1 MMRRNRTLSLVAVA
15 AAAGWLAAAVPAGAA
30 PRQGGGRPT
39 SSRPPSGGGGG
50 AARPSGGSG
59 GSTNTGSGGGQPAPR
74 AVPRDS
80 GGSNRG
86 SNGSGG
92 DGATSGTSSRPT
104 SSRPPTAGVPAGR
117 AGEPRTSVRRV
128 IVPQGYYGGFYPWGY
143 AGLGFG
149 GYYAGYYGYY
159 DPWLYDPYYAPA
171 YIPVADDEGT
181 LRLKV
186 KPRDAMVYV
195 DGYYAGRVDDFDGVF
210 QRLHIDPGA
219 HTIEV
224 RADGYEPLTFNID
237 VRRYRSTTYSGT
249 LKKIE

>member
-1 MMRRNRTLSLVAVA
+1 MMRTNRTLSLVAIT
-15 AAAGWLAAAVPAGAA
+15 AAAGWLATAVPASAA
-30 PRQGGGRPT
+30 GRQGGGRPT

-50 AARPSGGSG
+50 SARPSGGSG
-59 GSTNTGSGGGQPAPR
+59 GSSGGSGGSQPAPR

-80 GGSNRG
+80 GGSNGG
-86 SNGSGG
+86 SSGG
-92 DGATSGTSSRPT
+92 TSSGTSSRPT
-104 SSRPPTAGVPAGR
+104 SNRSPNAGTPAGR
-117 AGEPRTSVRRV
+117 ATPPNAGGGPTTVIVRR
-128 IVPQGYYGGFYPWGY
+128 GDYGGFYPWGY

-149 GYYAGYYGYY
+149 GYFAGYYGYY

-171 YIPVADDEGT
+171 YVPVGDDEGT

-210 QRLHIDPGA
+210 QRLHMDTGP
-219 HTIEV
+219 HTIEI

-237 VRRYRSTTYSGT
+237 VRRYRSTTYSGE
-249 LKKIE
+249 LKKTE